1 MATQTDESIGALFRF
16 RDVAED
22 TCSAEAVTDALMN
35 QIEEKMDIIK
45 KLEETLAEKNKIID
59 EYGEIEKDYESS
71 ERRRG
76 GEPPQPSSLRTLVED
91 FKEERED
98 AWDEATEWEERV
110 DELYE
115 EVDKLKEQM
124 ERDSGCEEN
133 AKLRKEIEEVK
144 AMAELHDALCVK
156 REDMEEEVATLK
168 RQLRVAESPLAY
180 WGGEAMKLGTPLPLV
195 TSL

>member
-1 MATQTDESIGALFRF
+1 MPTMATQTDESIGALFRF

-59 EYGEIEKDYESS
+59 EYADIEKDYESS

-91 FKEERED
+91 FKEQQDDAVDE
-98 AWDEATEWEERV
+98 AWDWEGRV
-110 DELYE
+110 DELNDEVE
-115 EVDKLKEQM
+115 ELKEQI
-124 ERDSGCEEN
+124 EKDSGCEEN
-133 AKLRKEIEEVK
+133 AKLKKEIEKLEGI
-144 AMAELHDALCVK
+144 C
-156 REDMEEEVATLK
+156 EDRSRACNSAWDSVHRLK

-180 WGGEAMKLGTPLPLV
+180 WGGGEMKLGTPLPLV